1 MSINNQNTNGIVID
15 KEKFKKVSKKLS
27 SSLKKVDHSNLKLTE
42 VQELFANS
50 LGFRN
55 VFEFQKHIDSNI
67 IETQKEIPTNLKAG
81 GSLIQQLTTS
91 QKINFLQFILKYHKK
106 DMGLDEYEE
115 DKHIYTIETLK
126 FFQNYTNE
134 IEIPQKLKKFI
145 NCDFSYQSICS
156 ISQYDEFI
164 ESLNFM
170 KKVNNTR
177 FRLIDKVNE
186 HVNNVSKERY
196 ESEKEYYLEYLSPFE
211 FFDNNN
217 YEIYNK
223 SWFSYHSESN
233 YKVISDIRNIPDFY
247 LSWFEIPIY
256 NSLVSLLIEQGVYS
270 FSMTDL
276 AVYIIKV
283 IDPHKKELLIQLLNI
298 LVEHHEFVKSFTL
311 DINNIMKIKNSE
323 SLSVDSNI

>member
-115 DKHIYTIETLK
+115 DKHIYIIETLK

-283 IDPHKKELLIQLLNI
+283 IDPHKKELLIQLLDI
-298 LVEHHEFVKSFTL
+298 LVEHHEFVKNFTL
-311 DINNIMKIKNSE
+311 DINNIMKRKNSV
-323 SLSVDSNI
+323 SLFDDGNI

>member
-15 KEKFKKVSKKLS
+15 KEKFKKVSKKLHS
-27 SSLKKVDHSNLKLTE
+27 ALKKIDHTILKLTE
-42 VQELFANS
+42 VQEIFANS

-55 VFEFQKHIDSNI
+55 VFEFQNNIDSSI
-67 IETQKEIPTNLKAG
+67 VETQKEIPASLKAG
-81 GSLIQQLTTS
+81 SSLVQQLTTS
-91 QKINFLQFILKYHKK
+91 QKIKFLQFILKYHKK

-115 DKHIYTIETLK
+115 DKHLYIIETLK

-134 IEIPQKLKKFI
+134 IEIPQKLKTFI

-177 FRLIDKVNE
+177 LVAKVNE
-186 HVNNVSKERY
+186 HVNNISKERY
-196 ESEKEYYLEYLSPFE
+196 ESEKEYYLEYLLPFK
-211 FFDNNN
+211 FFNNHN
-217 YEIYNK
+217 FEIYNK
-223 SWFSYHSESN
+223 SWFNFFTEYEIKAIAN
-233 YKVISDIRNIPDFY
+233 IRNIPDFY

-256 NSLVSLLIEQGVYS
+256 NRLISLLIEQGVES

-276 AVYIIKV
+276 AVYITKV
-283 IDPHKKELLIQLLNI
+283 IDPHKKELLIQLLDI
-298 LVEHHEFVKSFTL
+298 LVEHHEFVKNFTL
-311 DINNIMKIKNSE
+311 DINNIMKRKNSV
-323 SLSVDSNI
+323 SLFDDGNI

>member
-27 SSLKKVDHSNLKLTE
+27 SSLKKVDHNNLKLTE

-67 IETQKEIPTNLKAG
+67 IETQKEIPTNLKSES
-81 GSLIQQLTTS
+81 SLVQQLTTS
-91 QKINFLQFILKYHKK
+91 QKIKFLQFISKYNTN
-106 DMGLDEYEE
+106 DTNVDRPE
-115 DKHIYTIETLK
+115 DINRQTYIIETLK
-126 FFQNYTNE
+126 FFQDYKGETK
-134 IEIPQKLKKFI
+134 IPTKLKQFKGS
-145 NCDFSYQSICS
+145 DFSYQSIYFL
-156 ISQYDEFI
+156 SQYDELI
-164 ESLNFM
+164 ESLDFM
-170 KKVNNTR
+170 TKINNTR
-177 FRLIDKVNE
+177 LT
-186 HVNNVSKERY
+186 NNVNKYINKMSKEIY
-196 ESEKEYYLEYLSPFE
+196 ESEKEYYLEYLSSFE

-217 YEIYNK
+217 FEIYNK

-233 YKVISDIRNIPDFY
+233 SKAIPDIRNIPDFY

-256 NSLVSLLIEQGVYS
+256 NSLVSLLIEQDIYS

-276 AVYIIKV
+276 AVYITKI
-283 IDPHKKELLIQLLNI
+283 IDPHKKELLIQLLDI

-311 DINNIMKIKNSE
+311 DINNIMKIKNSA
-323 SLSVDSNI
+323 SLSVDGNI

>member
-106 DMGLDEYEE
+106 DMGLDKYEE

-283 IDPHKKELLIQLLNI
+283 IDPHKKELLIQLLDI
-298 LVEHHEFVKSFTL
+298 LVEHHEFVKNFTL
-311 DINNIMKIKNSE
+311 DINNIMKRKNSV
-323 SLSVDSNI
+323 SLFDDGNI